1 MQRADSRVEHVCQS
15 RWFAACLGHLHIRP
29 TQQIS
34 DANEEVNQTA
44 ELATRYRKNVQY
56 NLDAIGL
63 LEPSS

>member
-1 MQRADSRVEHVCQS
+1 MYKKR
-15 RWFAACLGHLHIRP
+15 
-29 TQQIS
+29 QQIS

-63 LEPSS
+63 LQPRS